1 LELCDDGKGIGRF
14 PSNSKK
20 LVYKARKPI
29 TRTSKAHERLV
40 GMHDG
45 RSYKRFAG
53 KRAIKNPSEG
63 KEKEMTQKK
72 IDIVIKDKSN
82 DYHIHFFITRDEAV
96 FYAPNGVCGKH
107 ESRDVYPRYD
117 GPEAAGQ
124 REDRGHGGIETAS
137 AAEYF
142 EVDDGGA
149 ACDSGDNGS
158 RVHGNDGICRRA

>member
-1 LELCDDGKGIGRF
+1 MNFKALLK
-14 PSNSKK
+14 SKRWNFATMARA
-20 LVYKARKPI
+20 LGVSHPTVRNWYKARKPI

-96 FYAPNGVCGKH
+96 
-107 ESRDVYPRYD
+107 RY
-117 GPEAAGQ
+117 
-124 REDRGHGGIETAS
+124 
-137 AAEYF
+137 
-142 EVDDGGA
+142 
-149 ACDSGDNGS
+149 
-158 RVHGNDGICRRA
+158 

>member
-1 LELCDDGKGIGRF
+1 MSIIRLQFSIFPVPLSVLKDFDNGLEYGL
-14 PSNSKK
+14 
-20 LVYKARKPI
+20 L
-29 TRTSKAHERLV
+29 
-40 GMHDG
+40 
-45 RSYKRFAG
+45 
-53 KRAIKNPSEG
+53 
-63 KEKEMTQKK
+63 
-72 IDIVIKDKSN
+72 
-82 DYHIHFFITRDEAV
+82 
-96 FYAPNGVCGKH
+96 FYAPNGVCGKR

-124 REDRGHGGIETAS
+124 REDRGHSGIETAS